1 MKTKFKVAIICAFLT
16 LLGVLFGPSITEYT
30 KHKLNGPTTTVEPS
44 KPTPKKVRYTFVVSR
59 EVE

>member
-1 MKTKFKVAIICAFLT
+1 MKAKHITKIFCALLV

-30 KHKLNGPTTTVEPS
+30 KHKLNGPTTTVEHP
-44 KPTPKKVRYTFVVSR
+44 KPTPKKVRYTFAVSR